1 MSEETPVLDTIAAM
15 TAASLEDSNLGNRE
29 LMLSRIAALAAVGAP
44 AVSYLANIGAAAD
57 SGVTL
62 DDARGVLAAIAP
74 IIGTARTVTAS
85 ANISRALG
93 FVILAIEEEL
103 LEELEAESD

>member
-1 MSEETPVLDTIAAM
+1 MSEDRPVLDTIAAM
-15 TAASLEDSNLGNRE
+15 TMASLENTSLGARE
-29 LMLSRIAALAAVGAP
+29 VMLSRIAALAASGAP
-44 AVSYLANIGAAAD
+44 AVSYLANVGAAVD

-62 DDARGVLAAIAP
+62 EDAQGVLTAIAP
-74 IIGTARTVTAS
+74 IIGTARTVTAA

-103 LEELEAESD
+103 QAELEAESD